1 MLNQIQADLKKA
13 MLEKNSLHVQVLR
26 MVLSA
31 LRNESIAKGLG
42 PQGELTSADCMS
54 VIKRLVKSR
63 QDSIDQFK
71 SVGQQERAATE
82 QQEIN
87 ILQVYLPKQMTEV
100 ELRLAIE
107 VAIKATQ
114 AQNAKDLGKVMKF
127 LQSEYAGNYDGKLA
141 STLVTQLLVS

>member
-1 MLNQIQADLKKA
+1 
-13 MLEKNSLHVQVLR
+13 
-26 MVLSA
+26 
-31 LRNESIAKGLG
+31 
-42 PQGELTSADCMS
+42 MS

-107 VAIKATQ
+107 VAIKTTQ
-114 AQNAKDLGKVMKF
+114 AQNVKDLGKVMKF